1 MSNTFFLDGQE
12 IPFKE
17 GQTVL
22 QAAMAA
28 GKYIPHLCYRPQL
41 EPHSSCRLCTVIISG
56 KTFSSCTQPAMKGQH
71 VECDTAELKAMRL
84 AVAQMMFVEGNHYC
98 PSCEESGNCR
108 LQASAYYL
116 GLQDNHFPHQFP
128 VRQRDS
134 SHPDVNMDRD
144 RCIRCET
151 CVRASRDLDGKNVF
165 GILGRGARSKISVN
179 SPSGLLKDSDVAAT
193 DMSVALCP
201 TGCLTIKRV
210 GFEVPIG
217 QRVYDKES
225 IDVVELRSFKTQ
237 EEEVHG

>member
-56 KTFSSCTQPAMKGQH
+56 KPFSSCTQPAMKGQH
-71 VECDTAELKAMRL
+71 VECDTDELKTMRR
-84 AVAQMMFVEGNHYC
+84 AVTQLMFVEGNHYC

-165 GILGRGARSKISVN
+165 GILGRGAKSKISVN

-210 GFEVPIG
+210 GFKVPIG
-217 QRVYDKES
+217 ERVYDQNA
-225 IDVVELRSFKTQ
+225 IDVVELREFKKQ